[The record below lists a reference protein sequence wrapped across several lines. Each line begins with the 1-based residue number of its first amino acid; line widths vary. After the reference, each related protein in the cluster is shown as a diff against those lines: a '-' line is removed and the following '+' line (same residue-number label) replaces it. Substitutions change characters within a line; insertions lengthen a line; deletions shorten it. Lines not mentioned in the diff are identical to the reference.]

1 MQWHSV
7 DQFFAM
13 GGHAFYVWGSFG
25 ACALAMIVEAWLLR
39 RRHRALVLSLKRERG
54 AQRAPTRRVTVS
66 MILES
71 SR

>member
-1 MQWHSV
+1 
-7 DQFFAM
+7 
-13 GGHAFYVWGSFG
+13 
-25 ACALAMIVEAWLLR
+25 MIVEAWLLR